1 MLSRTGGGQ
10 LPPPPSPPPPPS
22 STPLS
27 VEFDVDVADNE
38 EWEAVAQAA
47 ATEAFVGDVFV
58 ALKRQTRT
66 ANTAAAEESVVN
78 NDLALSLF

>member
-1 MLSRTGGGQ
+1 
-10 LPPPPSPPPPPS
+10 
-22 STPLS
+22 
-27 VEFDVDVADNE
+27 VEFDVDPELADNK

-66 ANTAAAEESVVN
+66 ANAAAAEESVVN

>member
-1 MLSRTGGGQ
+1 
-10 LPPPPSPPPPPS
+10 
-22 STPLS
+22 
-27 VEFDVDVADNE
+27 VEFDVDPELADNK

-66 ANTAAAEESVVN
+66 ANAAAAEESVVN
-78 NDLALSLF
+78 NDLALSLL